1 MAGAKRHRDVPQGAF
16 FGKQSHTGAPPLNRR
31 LLDTNSQSQKK
42 ENPAEAGFSITT
54 AVKTI
59 SSEA

>member
-1 MAGAKRHRDVPQGAF
+1 MCRKERF
-16 FGKQSHTGAPPLNRR
+16 LESSLTLMPPPELKG
-31 LLDTNSQSQKK
+31 QIK

-54 AVKTI
+54 AVKII

>member
-1 MAGAKRHRDVPQGAF
+1 FQKCAEPWMAEQKRHTDVPQERFLEGPA
-16 FGKQSHTGAPPLNRR
+16 TPVPAPKLAGY
-31 LLDTNSQSQKK
+31 KK

>member
-1 MAGAKRHRDVPQGAF
+1 MAEQKRHTDVPQERFLEGPA
-16 FGKQSHTGAPPLNRR
+16 TPVPAPKLAGY
-31 LLDTNSQSQKK
+31 KK